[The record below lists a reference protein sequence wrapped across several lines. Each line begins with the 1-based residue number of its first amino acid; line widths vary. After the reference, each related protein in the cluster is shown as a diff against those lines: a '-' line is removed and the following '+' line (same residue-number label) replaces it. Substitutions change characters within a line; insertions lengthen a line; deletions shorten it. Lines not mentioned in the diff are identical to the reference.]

1 MEVRGEFAPI
11 VLALAGGGRV
21 AHEDILLILKLCL
34 APELRARRL
43 LKAPPRLLG
52 FVDEESWNR
61 RSLESLAT
69 LAFDF
74 AVTRRLESLHAKV
87 GAFGN
92 IDPLVRRNVAN
103 FVSEQQTKA
112 DPAGAKVYERLRAGA
127 GELVQGGQLR
137 RTRSEGSE
145 LPEGDEPLLAA
156 PPPPPPGRALT
167 AAWTEIADA
176 EPTRRNVREILARGQ
191 AGTNAARA
199 ILLDLLAVDLTRLTV
214 GGATRQVA
222 PKARTEL
229 RALLE
234 DGSADVS
241 EPFLSLA
248 DTESWSDLRGVV
260 HRVAARLRAGGHA
273 QAEAVLWAL
282 IRRADDSGLT
292 EVKQAELV
300 LDLGIPRSTISEHVK
315 TLRRLF
321 REELGTRARSA
332 G

>member
-1 MEVRGEFAPI
+1 MRSPGTGAASRAWPRWPSTSRSRDAWSPCTPRSGPSGTSTPWSGATWRTSSRSSRPRQTLPAPRCTSGCERGRASWCK
-11 VLALAGGGRV
+11 AASCAGLDQRGVSSPRGTSPSSQP
-21 AHEDILLILKLCL
+21 L
-34 APELRARRL
+34 
-43 LKAPPRLLG
+43 PPRL
-52 FVDEESWNR
+52 R
-61 RSLESLAT
+61 
-69 LAFDF
+69 
-74 AVTRRLESLHAKV
+74 
-87 GAFGN
+87 
-92 IDPLVRRNVAN
+92 VA
-103 FVSEQQTKA
+103 
-112 DPAGAKVYERLRAGA
+112 P
-127 GELVQGGQLR
+127 
-137 RTRSEGSE
+137 
-145 LPEGDEPLLAA
+145 
-156 PPPPPPGRALT
+156 LT

-321 REELGTRARSA
+321 REELGRARGAPVSSLSDPQENCPCRTPTP
-332 G
+332 